1 MDGSLEKSNVW
12 AFYPLM
18 IVPGIVLLLAP
29 STVETIME
37 FFGFRESLGG
47 LLQVSYFTGGVVGI
61 LLITRMMQ
69 KYTVKQIALSQVVLL
84 SVSLLAASFSPW
96 YPLLLAFMLVAG
108 FANGILIAFPGVY
121 VTGVSGEH
129 SHGPQNVLYSFFALG
144 VVTGPLLSSL
154 IINDDPAMW
163 RWAFRA
169 PALLI
174 IPLAVPAALVTFRK
188 LKGVRAL
195 SRDTMRGV
203 LDYNRGLFYGLLGA
217 LVLYIAAESAASM
230 WLITFLEEEHGLSG
244 SSAHWAL
251 TGMWIGIVAGR
262 LACGWLTK
270 RVDPFRVLVFLVAA
284 SGVTLLVAP
293 LAGLPAALVLY
304 PLLGLFYSGVYPIL
318 IGYASW
324 FPPDLNSTVFTVFVA
339 AGAAGGAVLPY
350 LVGLVNQFAG
360 LVIGMSSISLAL
372 FGVLGCLFWLKEHV
386 LDSSPGWADARE
398 ERALSPEDA

>member
-1 MDGSLEKSNVW
+1 VKGGSFGMDDSVEKSNTW

-47 LLQVSYFTGGVVGI
+47 LLQVSYFAGGVIGI

-69 KYTVKQIALSQVVLL
+69 RYGVKQIALSQVALL
-84 SVSLLAASFSPW
+84 SASLIAASFSPW

-121 VTGVSGEH
+121 VTGVSGSR

-154 IINDDPAMW
+154 MINDDPAMW

-174 IPLAVPAALVTFRK
+174 IPLAVPVALVTFRK
-188 LKGVRAL
+188 LEGVKAL
-195 SRDTMRGV
+195 SRDTMRRV
-203 LDYNRGLFYGLLGA
+203 LGYNRGLFYGLLGA

-230 WLITFLEEEHGLSG
+230 WLITYLEEEHGLSG
-244 SSAHWAL
+244 GSAHWAL
-251 TGMWIGIVAGR
+251 TGMWLGIVAGR
-262 LACGWLTK
+262 LVCGWLTR
-270 RVDPFRVLVFLVAA
+270 RVDPYRVLFFLVIA
-284 SGVTLLVAP
+284 SGITLLVAP
-293 LAGLPAALVLY
+293 LTGSTAASLILY
-304 PLLGLFYSGVYPIL
+304 PLIGLFYSGIYPIL

-360 LVIGMSSISLAL
+360 LVLGMSSISLAL
-372 FGVLGCLFWLKEHV
+372 FGVLACLFWLREHV
-386 LDSSPGWADARE
+386 LDGSPGWTEA
-398 ERALSPEDA
+398 